1 MSSTHERKERGRE
14 RERENRSH
22 WRSLYIDG
30 GGGEICLFQSFFF
43 FFLAPETPPSLPPLE
58 LLRANLFP
66 CTFIWGG
73 PIAAAF
79 TTTTCNTKV
88 GGGEETANNGSCGGC
103 RWHFPSCVYV
113 LRAKARRSSYVF
125 YYIGLN
131 GLDEWVNFRI
141 WRRGREES
149 KKKKLAHILKFL
161 FLPQPPTMEAQ
172 LEYAHFL
179 HVWHQILHLQLVLII
194 AKKNSALE
202 LSRQFIKSA
211 LLVGCL
217 LRLSSFPS

>member
-1 MSSTHERKERGRE
+1 MNARRGGERE
-14 RERENRSH
+14 RERTAA
-22 WRSLYIDG
+22 IG
-30 GGGEICLFQSFFF
+30 GLFISMVEAARFASSNLFSSSSWHQKP
-43 FFLAPETPPSLPPLE
+43 LLPSLPWSCCGLIYFLVRSFGVAQLQLPL
-58 LLRANLFP
+58 P
-66 CTFIWGG
+66 PPHVIQKW
-73 PIAAAF
+73 
-79 TTTTCNTKV
+79 